1 MYVLVFLC
9 VETREV
15 IVSESTLHPNAAWV
29 AKQTDAFIDQTASRD
44 ITPAMLLH
52 DRDTKFCK
60 SFREKLAASNI
71 KTIKLPKKSTNLN
84 GRCERFI
91 LTIKQE
97 LLAKFIVFGKR
108 HLDYLIAEFVEYY
121 NTARA
126 HSARES
132 LPPIRVIPD
141 EVDSV
146 GIDQVATKTHV
157 GGLITSFER
166 KAA

>member
-15 IVSESTLHPNAAWV
+15 IVSESTLNPNAAWV
-29 AKQTDAFIDQTASRD
+29 EKQCDAFIDQTAGRD
-44 ITPAMLLH
+44 IKPAMKLH
-52 DRDTKFCK
+52 DRDTEFGK
-60 SFREKLAASNI
+60 SFREKLAVANI
-71 KTIKLPKKSTNLN
+71 KTIKLLKESPNLN
-84 GRCERFI
+84 GRCERLI

-97 LLAKFIVFGKR
+97 LLSKFIVFGKR
-108 HLDYLIAEFVEYY
+108 HLDYLITEFVEYY
-121 NTARA
+121 NTTRA
-126 HSARES
+126 HSAREG

-146 GIDQVATKTHV
+146 SIDQVTTKTHV

-166 KAA
+166 RAA